1 MCGKVVVAEVVIKSA
16 RDGGVL
22 AFLFEACKKE
32 AVAAGGIP
40 PSGEKKSPIALFV

>member
-1 MCGKVVVAEVVIKSA
+1 MAEVAIKSA

-32 AVAAGGIP
+32 AVDAGGVH
-40 PSGEKKSPIALFV
+40 PSIEKVQQQFLCKMCPLN